1 MQPYLRSTSS
11 ETVQQE
17 GVAEN
22 SRLVVRS
29 SRLESLTTSGYP
41 DLSFRGFSAVFCVML
56 RAQHLAIYHDCF
68 QIVALDNSGS
78 FWGDFVN

>member
-11 ETVQQE
+11 ETVEQE

-22 SRLVVRS
+22 SRLVFRS

-41 DLSFRGFSAVFCVML
+41 DLIFCGFSAVFFVML
-56 RAQHLAIYHDCF
+56 RVQYLAIYHDCF
-68 QIVALDNSGS
+68 QIVAPDNSGS